1 MEELFQILKIVIC
14 VDICC
19 SRGPEWSRTLLTFWK
34 KKKKNVL
41 GQVGGERGTRLVR
54 SHQFEADRPQRLVT
68 AFVVLEI
75 WRRWMCQLVSFPSN
89 FCAHLIKL
97 MAILP
102 RSALCCLWHLQ
113 LHLTLPHS
121 QVFPVSI
128 RINCSI
134 LPPLLYARHS
144 TVCVRVGYDGFVG
157 SQIWKQPHLSDT
169 QPRWSGYPSAL
180 EMRFEMFSPFS
191 NLLLTH
197 ALSWHQVSFYL
208 SSSSN
213 PSSPQW
219 QKIRKLTKKQVVSSN
234 IFPRLLFQLY
244 GNLL

>member
-1 MEELFQILKIVIC
+1 MKQDIVD
-14 VDICC
+14 VL
-19 SRGPEWSRTLLTFWK
+19 EK
-34 KKKKNVL
+34 KKRKMFWVKSGANA
-41 GQVGGERGTRLVR
+41 VR
-54 SHQFEADRPQRLVT
+54 DSSDLINLKPTDPSDWWRR
-68 AFVVLEI
+68 FVVLEI